1 MASFMRAVRTLLALL
16 AAAIPVGG
24 AVAADPPATAPAGKP
39 QALPV
44 GQRPWTGD
52 FDGMVK
58 RRIVR
63 VLVPYSKT
71 FYYVEK
77 GRARGVSA
85 EIIEALEAEINK
97 DLKTKAL
104 KVKVIALP
112 VARDEF
118 IPKLTG
124 GLGDV
129 VIADTSITPGRQK
142 LVDFAKPMFPGID
155 EVVVT
160 GPGGPAIETL
170 NDLSGKEL
178 YVRPDTSYWEHLTE
192 LNRKFAAAG
201 KPPVRLVPAAD
212 EFEAEDIL
220 EMVNAGLVG
229 ATVMDRY
236 KVRMWQ
242 PVFKGLVIRENAR
255 VAEDNDYAFMLRKD
269 SPQFKAVLDKFV
281 ATHARGTTFGNSIIN
296 RYVKDAKF
304 VKNAAGTDERKR
316 FGEVV
321 SYFRKY
327 AGQYDVDYLLMM
339 AQGFQESTLDQ
350 SVKSPVG
357 AIGVMQVMPA
367 TGKELKVG
375 DITQAEANV
384 HAGVK
389 YMRFMMDRY
398 YKDEP
403 MTPLNKGL
411 FTFASYNAGPAR
423 IASLRKEAARRGLD
437 PNRWFHNVELVAAD
451 KIGPETVTY
460 VANIYKY
467 YTAYKLLEQQDAE
480 RAKARDALQ
489 KAAPK

>member
-1 MASFMRAVRTLLALL
+1 MTKLGSIAHAMSALALVTL
-16 AAAIPVGG
+16 AGAAFAAGESPAVKGERAPTTLQVG
-24 AVAADPPATAPAGKP
+24 T
-39 QALPV
+39 
-44 GQRPWTGD
+44 RPWTGD

-85 EIIEALEAEINK
+85 EIIDVLEAEINK
-97 DLKTKAL
+97 DLKSKTL
-104 KVKVIALP
+104 KVKLVALP
-112 VARDEF
+112 VARDELL
-118 IPKLTG
+118 PKLVEG
-124 GLGDV
+124 YGDV
-129 VIADTSITPGRQK
+129 VIADTSVTPERQK
-142 LVDFAKPMFPGID
+142 RVDFTRPMFPRID

-160 GPGGPAIETL
+160 GPGGPEVNAL
-170 NDLSGKEL
+170 DNLSGKEV

-201 KPPVRLVPAAD
+201 KAPVKLVPAPD

-220 EMVNAGLVG
+220 EMLNAGLVG
-229 ATVMDRY
+229 VTVMDRY

-242 PVFKGLVIRENAR
+242 PVMKGLVIRENAR
-255 VAEDNDYAFMLRKD
+255 VSEDNDYAFMIRKE
-269 SPQFKAVLDKFV
+269 SPQWKAVLDKFV
-281 ATHARGTTFGNSIIN
+281 AGHARGTMFGNSVLN
-296 RYVKDAKF
+296 RYVKSDKF
-304 VKNAAGTDERKR
+304 VKNAAGADERRR
-316 FGEVV
+316 FGDVV
-321 SYFRKY
+321 AFFRKY
-327 AGQYDVDYLLMM
+327 GDEYDMDHLLMM
-339 AQGFQESTLDQ
+339 AQGFQESALDH
-350 SVKSPVG
+350 SVRSPVG

-375 DITQAEANV
+375 DVTQLEANV

-423 IASLRKEAARRGLD
+423 IASLRKEAVKRGLD
-437 PNRWFHNVELVAAD
+437 PNRWFHHVELVAAD

-467 YTAYKLLEQQDAE
+467 YTAYKLLETQEEE
-480 RAKARDALQ
+480 RRKAREQVQ
-489 KAAPK
+489 KAKPN